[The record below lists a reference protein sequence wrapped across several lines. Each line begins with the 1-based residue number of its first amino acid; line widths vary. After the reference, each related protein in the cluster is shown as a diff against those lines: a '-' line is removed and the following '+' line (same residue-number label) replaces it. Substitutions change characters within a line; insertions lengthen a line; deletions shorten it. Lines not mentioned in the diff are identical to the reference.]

1 MSNTIEITGKQLFRI
16 SPIGTNLQYG
26 KDTKRAGQTYSTFS
40 FERTG
45 FVVNDNLP
53 FAKDLHAGNV
63 DTLFL
68 IESFEKGT
76 DAEGNETTTRR
87 LEFDGYVNNNQLI
100 NLIKKEAIVAS
111 ILKGNF
117 KAEAEVS
124 QEELEALANA

>member
-16 SPIGTNLQYG
+16 SPIGTNLKYD
-26 KDTKRAGQTYSTFS
+26 KDTKLAGQTYTRFRYNGVV
-40 FERTG
+40 FI
-45 FVVNDNLP
+45 VNDNLP
-53 FAKDLHAGNV
+53 FAKDFHAGNV
-63 DTLFL
+63 DTVFL
-68 IESFEKGT
+68 NESVEKGT